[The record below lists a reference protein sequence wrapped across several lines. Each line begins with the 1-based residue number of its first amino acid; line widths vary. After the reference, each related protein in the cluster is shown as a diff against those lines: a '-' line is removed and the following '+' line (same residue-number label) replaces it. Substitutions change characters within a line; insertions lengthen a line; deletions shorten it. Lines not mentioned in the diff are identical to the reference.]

1 MDKPKLLYASPFP
14 PQPSGISDY
23 SVMLVKALEKK
34 FDITLYTEKYD
45 IVEESLSHLPAL
57 KYGIAPIN
65 FDDYDYKIYNIG
77 NNPWFHQYIYKTA
90 LEHPGMVIL
99 HDFIIYYLYVG
110 YHQEKQD
117 LYSSIYCNEGLD
129 AFLTIKN
136 AIKQSNL
143 PLLEQKHLSADM
155 PLNRELLAS
164 DNKLMVHSK
173 YSYDKALASG
183 LIEEKNMRK
192 INIIKQMEDNP
203 KIIDR
208 DELFEKYNVPKDA
221 LLISS
226 FGYIAHT
233 KLNLEVAR
241 VVKKIAAKL
250 DKKICYLMVG
260 EGGYAD
266 EELQDGLILKT
277 GYTELDEFNSFVE
290 YSDIIVN
297 LRYPSMGETSAAMLR
312 ILQTGKPCITN
323 NGGWFS
329 ELPDDC
335 VCKIQLDDIEG
346 NLYTAV
352 MNMIE
357 NEEFRTELSRR
368 AKDYAEREYNG
379 DYIVQQIYDFLSEE

>member
-1 MDKPKLLYASPFP
+1 
-14 PQPSGISDY
+14 
-23 SVMLVKALEKK
+23 
-34 FDITLYTEKYD
+34 
-45 IVEESLSHLPAL
+45 
-57 KYGIAPIN
+57 
-65 FDDYDYKIYNIG
+65 
-77 NNPWFHQYIYKTA
+77 
-90 LEHPGMVIL
+90 
-99 HDFIIYYLYVG
+99 
-110 YHQEKQD
+110 
-117 LYSSIYCNEGLD
+117 
-129 AFLTIKN
+129 
-136 AIKQSNL
+136 
-143 PLLEQKHLSADM
+143 
-155 PLNRELLAS
+155 
-164 DNKLMVHSK
+164 
-173 YSYDKALASG
+173 
-183 LIEEKNMRK
+183 
-192 INIIKQMEDNP
+192 MEDNP

-335 VCKIQLDDIEG
+335 VCKIKLDDIEG

-357 NEEFRTELSRR
+357 NEEFRTELSKR